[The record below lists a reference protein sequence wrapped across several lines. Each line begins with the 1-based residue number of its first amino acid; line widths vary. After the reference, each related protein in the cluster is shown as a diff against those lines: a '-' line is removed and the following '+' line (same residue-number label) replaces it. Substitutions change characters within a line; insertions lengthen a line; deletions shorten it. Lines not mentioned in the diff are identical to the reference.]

1 MKNRIFSVILLLVLM
16 VTMTGNAQAISP
28 ASLDQRALVY
38 VKLGSP
44 DNLSRFA
51 STRLPMYAMLDGGL
65 LTGADLIGQQMLQ
78 AAGLAYQ
85 VVDPDI
91 RSGSYYLAE
100 SRSSRPIPNFA
111 LYGQV
116 LLDTTNGVLLRMD
129 PSQVNAITLAGAELR
144 LITLDPKPYPSA
156 QEEDIFPQ
164 VINPDPLIQSMID
177 QVTTQNVS
185 DYDRQLAGELPV
197 WVDGE
202 EYTITSR
209 YTYSGEPIQK
219 ATSFVGQHMANDLKM
234 DVEYHTWGG
243 ANYPN
248 VIGEIPGL
256 VNPEDI
262 FIIGAHIDDVSG
274 APGAD
279 DNGSGSVA
287 TLLAADILSQ
297 YQWGCTLRFAFWTGE
312 EQGLLGSDA
321 YALRSANLGENIV
334 GYLNLD
340 MIAWNTIGSSPGIDL
355 LYNPNMPSTLT
366 LAQLFTD
373 VVDAY
378 NIDLIPQLVTSL
390 GGGSDHSSFWDQ
402 GYTAILSIEDQGD
415 FNPYYHSSQDTP
427 AHTDLPYFTKFV
439 KASIATYAHMSNC
452 LIPSGLGSL
461 DGHVTTSNGMIPI
474 ENAVV
479 NAEDGPGHSFSSI
492 TNDTGYYSRTLMEG
506 TYTVTASAYSYIPIT
521 IGEVPIISGTTTTRD
536 FDLTLAPTYT
546 VSGTV
551 TELGTGA
558 PLYAMIEFTGSP
570 ATVWTDPD
578 TGFYQAEL
586 PEDNYTMQVSSSLH
600 RPQTRNI
607 VLDQDQTQDFAL
619 EPLPCIL
626 LVDDDNDSP
635 NTTPY
640 YTAALNALGY
650 DYDLFNTG
658 GADGPDLNNLQ
669 GYNMVLW
676 YSGDAYGGS
685 AGPNTSDESNLT
697 AYLENGGKL
706 FLDSQ
711 DYLYDMGLTTFGQN
725 YLGVDSYNDDSGN
738 AIVKYGVTGD
748 PIGDG
753 LGPYPLTYPS
763 GFTDYGDTVN
773 AGAGASVAFRSSPS
787 GGNNLDID
795 KNVGDWRTVFFGTSW
810 VPIYNNNAAH
820 GREVLQR
827 TIDWFGGCHPPI
839 GWLEGYVTDANT
851 LEPLANVTIST
862 NEYITTTKITGY
874 YTMTLP
880 VGDYVVTASLAGYL
894 PKSESVTIITNQV
907 TTQDFALVPISCDP
921 VSGLDFTWT
930 PSEPFNGEW
939 VTFTGNSEGSEPITY
954 TWDFGDDS
962 FGTGITSTHT
972 YAEDGDYAVVMTATN
987 DCGVDSIDQIITVAQ
1002 ACDPVTQAD
1011 FNWEPLNPISGGLI
1025 TFTGFSEGSE
1035 PITYAWDFGDGFL
1048 GTGITITHT
1057 YAEDGDFTVIM
1068 TATNACGE
1076 DSAAQLITI
1085 SQACEPVDLSNFNW
1099 LPLAPASGELVTF
1112 SGSSAGSQPI
1122 TYTWYFGDNTVGAG
1136 ITTNHT
1142 YMVDGDYT
1150 VVMTATNACGE
1161 DSAEHSLTI
1170 FPVCEPVAGLDF
1182 SWIPT
1187 DPFNGDLITF
1197 TAIAA
1202 GTTPID
1208 FQWNFDDGITFTG
1221 MIVNHTYLD
1230 AATHTVELSAI
1241 NACSIDKVRII
1252 KDIPILQQ
1260 IFRFFIP
1267 LLGKNY

>member
-1 MKNRIFSVILLLVLM
+1 
-16 VTMTGNAQAISP
+16 
-28 ASLDQRALVY
+28 
-38 VKLGSP
+38 
-44 DNLSRFA
+44 
-51 STRLPMYAMLDGGL
+51 
-65 LTGADLIGQQMLQ
+65 
-78 AAGLAYQ
+78 
-85 VVDPDI
+85 
-91 RSGSYYLAE
+91 
-100 SRSSRPIPNFA
+100 
-111 LYGQV
+111 
-116 LLDTTNGVLLRMD
+116 
-129 PSQVNAITLAGAELR
+129 
-144 LITLDPKPYPSA
+144 
-156 QEEDIFPQ
+156 
-164 VINPDPLIQSMID
+164 
-177 QVTTQNVS
+177 
-185 DYDRQLAGELPV
+185 
-197 WVDGE
+197 
-202 EYTITSR
+202 
-209 YTYSGEPIQK
+209 
-219 ATSFVGQHMANDLKM
+219 
-234 DVEYHTWGG
+234 
-243 ANYPN
+243 
-248 VIGEIPGL
+248 
-256 VNPEDI
+256 
-262 FIIGAHIDDVSG
+262 
-274 APGAD
+274 
-279 DNGSGSVA
+279 
-287 TLLAADILSQ
+287 
-297 YQWGCTLRFAFWTGE
+297 
-312 EQGLLGSDA
+312 
-321 YALRSANLGENIV
+321 
-334 GYLNLD
+334 
-340 MIAWNTIGSSPGIDL
+340 
-355 LYNPNMPSTLT
+355 MPSTLT

-439 KASIATYAHMSNC
+439 KASIATYAHMSDC

-551 TELGTGA
+551 TESGTGV
-558 PLYAMIEFTGSP
+558 PLSATISFEGSP
-570 ATVWTDPD
+570 ITVETDPY
-578 TGFYQAEL
+578 TGFYQADL
-586 PEDNYTMQVSSSLH
+586 PEGSYTMRVNSDLH
-600 RPQTRNI
+600 RPQERSII
-607 VLDQDQTQDFAL
+607 VDQDQTQDFTL

-635 NTTPY
+635 NITPY
-640 YTAALNALGY
+640 YNAALNALGY

-685 AGPNTSDESNLT
+685 AGPNTSDENNLT
-697 AYLENGGKL
+697 SYLENGGKL

-711 DYLYDMGLTTFGQN
+711 DYLFDMGLTTFGQN
-725 YLGVDSYNDDSGN
+725 YLGIDSYNDDSGN

-753 LGPYPLTYPS
+753 LGPYSLTYPS
-763 GFTDYGDTVN
+763 GFSDYGDIVN
-773 AGAGASVAFRSSPS
+773 AKPGASVAFRSSLS

-795 KNVGDWRTVFFGTSW
+795 KNWGDWRTVFFGTSW

-827 TIDWFGGCHPPI
+827 TIDWFGGCQPPTGI
-839 GWLEGYVTDANT
+839 LKGRVTDDAT
-851 LEPLANVTIST
+851 SEPLAGVTISA
-862 NEYITTTKITGY
+862 NEFVTTTELNGY

-880 VGDYVVTASLAGYL
+880 IGTYTVTASLAGYL
-894 PKSESVTIITNQV
+894 PKSESVNIVIGQV
-907 TTQDFALVPISCDP
+907 TPQDFALVPISCDP
-921 VSGLDFTWT
+921 VRGLAFTWT
-930 PSEPFNGEW
+930 PSEPFNGDL

-954 TWDFGDDS
+954 TWNFGDDS

-972 YAEDGDYAVVMTATN
+972 YAEDGGYTVVMTATN
-987 DCGVDSIDQIITVAQ
+987 ACGEDTAAQIITVAQ
-1002 ACDPVTQAD
+1002 TCDPVTQVD
-1011 FNWEPLNPISGGLI
+1011 FTWEPNDPIIGEMV
-1025 TFTGFSEGSE
+1025 TFTGNSEGSV
-1035 PITYAWDFGDGFL
+1035 PISYTWDFGDGFI

-1057 YAEDGDFTVIM
+1057 YAEDGDYTVMM

-1085 SQACEPVDLSNFNW
+1085 SQACETVDLANFNW
-1099 LPLAPASGELVTF
+1099 LPLDPVSGELITF
-1112 SGSSAGSQPI
+1112 SGSSEGSEPI
-1122 TYTWYFGDNTVGAG
+1122 TYTWVFGDDSIGTG
-1136 ITTNHT
+1136 ITSTHT
-1142 YMVDGDYT
+1142 YAEDGDYT
-1150 VVMTATNACGE
+1150 VVMTATNSCGE
-1161 DSAEHSLTI
+1161 VRAEHNLTI
-1170 FPVCEPVAGLDF
+1170 VPVCEPVAGLDF

-1187 DPFNGDLITF
+1187 DPFTGDLITF
-1197 TAIAA
+1197 TAIAS

-1208 FQWNFDDGITFTG
+1208 FQWNFDDGITSAG

-1230 AATHTVELSAI
+1230 AATYTVELFAI
-1241 NACSIDKVRII
+1241 NACSIDKVRVI

-1260 IFRFFIP
+1260 IFKFFIP